1 MSSKKNK
8 YFRPTIESNAEKLFS
23 AKVNRME
30 GLIQVVKK
38 KVDVE
43 DDEDKAAKF
52 IKIHREDETLP
63 TASPAPP

>member
-8 YFRPTIESNAEKLFS
+8 YFRPTVESSAEKLFN

-30 GLIQVVKK
+30 GLIEIVKK

-52 IKIHREDETLP
+52 IKIYREEDDKKP
-63 TASPAPP
+63 TSPPP